1 MVSVHGR
8 SGIFTGR
15 AHGTP
20 DRLCAEVIS
29 VMFGKNRRKSC
40 LAGLPFLYDRKFLHS
55 EETIL
60 KMPAFMRAPKQDD
73 Y

>member
-1 MVSVHGR
+1 MVSVRGR

-40 LAGLPFLYDRKFLHS
+40 LAGLPFLC
-55 EETIL
+55 L
-60 KMPAFMRAPKQDD
+60 KHGICWLASVVIVQQVPVCII
-73 Y
+73 